1 MHFDRHPGI
10 AKPLGDD
17 VLAEVAIKK

>member
-1 MHFDRHPGI
+1 MDLDRHPGI
-10 AKPLGDD
+10 AKPIRDD

>member
-1 MHFDRHPGI
+1 MDLDRHPGI